1 MGFEKVQNLDAD
13 TTVTIGGY
21 NKKLKKENPMSIEGY
36 YLGSRVVQNKLG
48 PSTIWFLQTETGNVG
63 VWGKTDMNRKL
74 SGVDPGTMVRITH
87 EGSRPT
93 PKGDMLT
100 YTVEVDKA
108 NTIEVNIP
116 DSAKADI
123 RFQSTY
129 DPQDAIDE
137 AEETYQDEVAPARA
151 SRPAQPANVAS
162 AAQQAKVKAML
173 NNRVSK

>member
-21 NKKLKKENPMSIEGY
+21 NKKLKKENPTSIEGY

-74 SGVDPGTMVRITH
+74 AAVTPGTMIRITH

-116 DSAKADI
+116 QAAAQFESAGNDEDT
-123 RFQSTY
+123 S
-129 DPQDAIDE
+129 DEDE
-137 AEETYQDEVAPARA
+137 APLDEAPPARA